1 MKLVSGLDLVEIK
14 RITLLR
20 AAIKD
25 RFIQRILTEKE
36 QGLSTP
42 DQSIAGVF
50 AAKEAAA
57 KALGCGIGE
66 IAWHDLEII
75 PDEYGA
81 PQLQLSGAAAKIAR
95 ELGITSWSVS
105 ITHTADL
112 AAAQVFGVGPGDEV
126 TDPQ

>member
-14 RITLLR
+14 RITAIK

-25 RFIQRILTEKE
+25 RFIQRILTPQE
-36 QGLSTP
+36 QKLSTQ

-66 IAWHDLEII
+66 ISWHDIEII
-75 PDEYGA
+75 PDESGA
-81 PQLQLSGAAAKIAR
+81 PHIHLSGKAGQKAL
-95 ELGITSWSVS
+95 ELGINLWSVS

-112 AAAQVFGVGPGDEV
+112 AAAQVIGVGPGNEA
-126 TDPQ
+126 TQSQ